1 MTKEA
6 ADYSSEVSTLVER
19 MDRAARSAD
28 ALRQEAE
35 WGKAP
40 DQARLDE
47 LGALADEV
55 ADAGARLATKVA
67 SGLDEKEID
76 DATREAD
83 VLRVRRAHAKQV
95 AQLEQISNLR
105 PALGSLRMATDAL
118 AMAVRDPGLQDVVR
132 TLAKAAAS
140 IDNEM
145 SRAESKVD
153 ATLKRVSEVAP
164 SLGILAGIGP
174 FGTQGMRHDANR
186 PRATTEQAFWAG
198 IRASQLSF
206 DRFDAFMSDLC
217 NAGAAT
223 AKRVPLKHPR
233 TDCEILAE
241 SRVSRVHAMQLPF
254 PGVDQYRQLRAAAEV
269 FLLTSC
275 GVVLPDRLDGTERE
289 RLGVP
294 DTFGLE
300 ELRRRFKEF
309 NADPKLQY
317 LNLLADRVGKPRDAT
332 DVNDPGLYACIN
344 DVATMKLRCP
354 CLIELIWSYWL
365 EEGMQ
370 VQAINAIGLRF
381 QNRRVPGLDGLSRMH
396 VDPLRPL
403 NSLLWGYIQDEQH
416 RLTIAR
422 RAYEYDHHY
431 GITLVGKAV
440 PALSSADSRSKFLE
454 AFHHLLHLT
463 AKYYVQV
470 DNMQIRAD
478 PFPVL
483 NALREV
489 HQLLTDG
496 GDNQWGDLPWTAR
509 VEMLVQQWILARPE
523 MDSLFPGRVTTIYD
537 ERWMRVVD
545 AVKTAQGWTDTSITH
560 FFRLATFGEQLLLS
574 VRFFPWGLAGVGSA
588 QAANWALYWRNEIQ
602 GYIHAFRAATGV
614 DLAAAVDARP
624 PSQLLRA
631 RLASTGT

>member
-1 MTKEA
+1 MTTETA
-6 ADYSSEVSTLVER
+6 NYSSEVTTAVEL
-19 MDRAARSAD
+19 MDGAASSAD
-28 ALRQEAE
+28 ALRREREGGAT
-35 WGKAP
+35 P
-40 DQARLDE
+40 DPARLDE
-47 LGALADEV
+47 LGAEADKV
-55 ADAGARLATKVA
+55 ADAAARLATRVA
-67 SGLDEKEID
+67 TELDKNELD

-83 VLRVRRAHAKQV
+83 VPRLRRAHARQV
-95 AQLEQISNLR
+95 AHLDEIGKLKR
-105 PALGSLRMATDAL
+105 ALASLRTAIDAL
-118 AMAVRDPGLQDVVR
+118 AKAVGHGRLQDVVNE
-132 TLAKAAAS
+132 LGKSAGV
-140 IDNEM
+140 IDNAM
-145 SRAESKVD
+145 TKAETKLD
-153 ATLKRVSEVAP
+153 DGMKRVGELAP
-164 SLGILAGIGP
+164 SLGLLGGTAP
-174 FGTQGMRHDANR
+174 FGTVTVRSDRSR
-186 PRATTEQAFWAG
+186 PQSTTEQAFWAG

-206 DRFDAFMSDLC
+206 KRFDAFMNDLC
-217 NAGAAT
+217 TAGGAT
-223 AKRVPLKHPR
+223 VPRAHAKTNCGPLPQ
-233 TDCEILAE
+233 
-241 SRVSRVHAMQLPF
+241 SRVDRVQEMRLPF

-275 GVVLPDRLDGTERE
+275 GVILPDRLDGSERE

-300 ELRRRFKEF
+300 QLKERFAEF
-309 NADPKLQY
+309 NADPDLQY
-317 LNLLADRVGKPRDAT
+317 LNLLADRVGKPRQANRVD
-332 DVNDPGLYACIN
+332 DPGLYACLDN
-344 DVATMKLRCP
+344 VATMKLRCP

-403 NSLLWGYIQDEQH
+403 NSLLWGYIQDDQH

-440 PALSSADSRSKFLE
+440 PTLSSADSRSKFLE

-463 AKYYVQV
+463 AKYYLQV
-470 DNMQIRAD
+470 DNTQIIAD

-523 MDSLFPGRVTTIYD
+523 MEALFPGRVTSIYD

-574 VRFFPWGLAGVGSA
+574 VRFFPWGLASVGSA
-588 QAANWALYWRNEIQ
+588 SAGNWALYWRNEVQ
-602 GYIHAFRAATGV
+602 GYLHAFRAATGV
-614 DLAAAVDARP
+614 DLAAGVDARP

-631 RLASTGT
+631 RLANTGT

>member
-6 ADYSSEVSTLVER
+6 SDYSSEVSTSVER
-19 MDRAARSAD
+19 MDGAASSAD

-35 WGKAP
+35 WGKPP
-40 DQARLDE
+40 DQARLNE
-47 LGALADEV
+47 LGALVEDV
-55 ADAGARLATKVA
+55 ADAGARLATRVA
-67 SGLDEKEID
+67 AELDESEID

-95 AQLEQISNLR
+95 VHLEQISKLKL
-105 PALGSLRMATDAL
+105 AVVSLRTATNAL
-118 AMAVRDPGLQDVVR
+118 AKAVGGRGLQDVVSA
-132 TLAKAAAS
+132 LAKPADA

-145 SRAESKVD
+145 TKAESKLD
-153 ATLKRVSEVAP
+153 ATMKRVSELAP

-174 FGTQGMRHDANR
+174 FGTQGIRQDANR

-206 DRFDAFMSDLC
+206 KRFDAFMNDLC

-223 AKRVPLKHPR
+223 ARRAHPKS
-233 TDCEILAE
+233 DCGNLPQT
-241 SRVSRVHAMQLPF
+241 RVSRVQAMQLPF

-275 GVVLPDRLDGTERE
+275 GVVLPDRFDGTERE

-294 DTFGLE
+294 DTFGLDQ
-300 ELRRRFKEF
+300 LRDRFAEF
-309 NADPKLQY
+309 NADPDLQY
-317 LNLLADRVGKPRDAT
+317 LNLLADRVGKPRQAT
-332 DVNDPGLYACIN
+332 NVDDPGLYACLDN
-344 DVATMKLRCP
+344 VATMKLRCP

-523 MDSLFPGRVTTIYD
+523 MESLFPGRVTTIYD

-560 FFRLATFGEQLLLS
+560 FFRLATFGELLLLS

-588 QAANWALYWRNEIQ
+588 QAANWALYFRNEVQ
-602 GYIHAFRAATGV
+602 GYLHAFRAATGV